1 MKKKTLEKLQFSKK
15 TISNLRCTVVK
26 GGASALEWQCDQLS
40 ITCDPSFKFS
50 CPNRGCQMN

>member
-1 MKKKTLEKLQFSKK
+1 MKKRTLEKLQFSKK

-26 GGASALEWQCDQLS
+26 GGISGLDWQCDKLS
-40 ITCDPSFKFS
+40 ITCNPSLQLT